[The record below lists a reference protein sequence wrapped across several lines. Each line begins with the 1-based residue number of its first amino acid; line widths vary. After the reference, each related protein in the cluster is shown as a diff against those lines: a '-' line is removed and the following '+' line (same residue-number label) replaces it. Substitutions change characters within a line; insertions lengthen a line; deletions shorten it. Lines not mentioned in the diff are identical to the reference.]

1 MLFFIWSTKKS
12 PFLTILT
19 WFLILGK
26 IQDCNQDG
34 NHCWWRHRP
43 PAAPP
48 PIKYTSSC
56 REDERLST
64 KGKISLQNTATYQKL
79 WGWVP
84 STQSPPPPLYHG
96 GGMNLLVRPRVNII
110 SYIHI
115 IIKCN
120 ETIKNTTLIASK
132 IIIKKMDKVHFY
144 FIYWVLRQIWIIGK
158 T

>member
-34 NHCWWRHRP
+34 NHCWWCHRP

-64 KGKISLQNTATYQKL
+64 KGKNYIVTKYCNISKTL
-79 WGWVP
+79 GMGSIHPV
-84 STQSPPPPLYHG
+84 PPPLYHG

-110 SYIHI
+110 FYIHI

-120 ETIKNTTLIASK
+120 ETIKNTTLITSK
-132 IIIKKMDKVHFY
+132 IIIKKMNKVHFY